1 MNDTDTIAAISTA
14 VTESGIGII
23 RISGEESF
31 EIADRVFFFPG
42 SRPGHPDQKNRK
54 LSRCESHTI
63 HYGHVFDQDE
73 MVDEVLVSVFR
84 APRSYTAEN
93 TVEINCHGGV
103 YAMRRVLET
112 VLRAGARAA
121 EPGEFTKRAFL
132 NGRLDLSAAE
142 AVMDVIRSQNRF
154 ALDQSLGQLKG
165 SVKNAVIR
173 LREGILYEM
182 AVIESAL
189 DDPEHYSLDGYST
202 GLLQKTGS
210 WLDEIHSLLRSYDD
224 GKVLNEGIK
233 TVILGKPN
241 AGKSSL
247 LNALMGEER
256 AIVTSIPGT
265 TRDTISERISLGEI
279 MLHIVDTAGIRSTAD
294 EVESI
299 GINRAVDAAK
309 NADLCLIVF
318 DSCEDFDEDDE
329 NIIRMVAGKQCI
341 YLLNKTD
348 RPGKITAGELH
359 ARLLK
364 YDPAAGCQRIIEISA
379 AEGTG
384 LDLLKEAV
392 KEIFYQGNVVFNDQV
407 VITNIRHRDRLKD
420 AARSL
425 ENAAGS
431 LESGMP
437 EDLITIDLMGA
448 YTSLGEIIGEQV
460 GEDLINE
467 IFDKFCMGK

>member
-1 MNDTDTIAAISTA
+1 
-14 VTESGIGII
+14 
-23 RISGEESF
+23 
-31 EIADRVFFFPG
+31 
-42 SRPGHPDQKNRK
+42 
-54 LSRCESHTI
+54 
-63 HYGHVFDQDE
+63 
-73 MVDEVLVSVFR
+73 
-84 APRSYTAEN
+84 
-93 TVEINCHGGV
+93 
-103 YAMRRVLET
+103 
-112 VLRAGARAA
+112 
-121 EPGEFTKRAFL
+121 
-132 NGRLDLSAAE
+132 
-142 AVMDVIRSQNRF
+142 
-154 ALDQSLGQLKG
+154 
-165 SVKNAVIR
+165 
-173 LREGILYEM
+173 
-182 AVIESAL
+182 
-189 DDPEHYSLDGYST
+189 
-202 GLLQKTGS
+202 
-210 WLDEIHSLLRSYDD
+210 
-224 GKVLNEGIK
+224 
-233 TVILGKPN
+233 
-241 AGKSSL
+241 
-247 LNALMGEER
+247 
-256 AIVTSIPGT
+256 
-265 TRDTISERISLGEI
+265 

-348 RPGKITAGELH
+348 RLGKITAGELH